1 MVRAVLGNVSKMK
14 ILVLVSAIVPQ
25 MTIQWKEFVH
35 NVMNTLLVMVKTTL
49 AMMGTNRNP
58 MVFARMNVSSIH

>member
-25 MTIQWKEFVH
+25 MTIQWKEFAH
-35 NVMNTLLVMVKTTL
+35 NVMNTLLVMVKITL